1 MNKRGF
7 FLSKIK
13 EKSGAAPD
21 RNLIRKV
28 MKKLL
33 ATLSAILALSASTA
47 SASDRIID
55 FSALPQ
61 PIQQFAK
68 ANFKDKKVAV
78 VKEDTNFFGAVTE
91 GYDIVFADGTEI
103 DFSSDGTWR
112 EVSAKTSSVP
122 NAIIPEQIL
131 GYIRDNFNSSPV
143 VQIERKRYGYK
154 LELASKQELKFN
166 KQFVFLGMD

>member
-7 FLSKIK
+7 FLSKLK

-21 RNLIRKV
+21 RNLIRQV

>member
-1 MNKRGF
+1 M
-7 FLSKIK
+7 
-13 EKSGAAPD
+13 
-21 RNLIRKV
+21 
-28 MKKLL
+28 

-61 PIQQFAK
+61 PVQQFAK

-78 VKEDTNFFGAVTE
+78 VKEDTSFFGTVTD

-103 DFSSDGTWR
+103 EFAHDGTWK

-122 NAIIPEQIL
+122 NSIVPEQIL
-131 GYIRDNFNSSPV
+131 GYIKDNFNSSPV
-143 VQIERKRYGYK
+143 IQIERKRYGYK
-154 LELASKQELKFN
+154 VELASKQELKFN
-166 KQFVFLGMD
+166 KQFVFLGLD

>member
-1 MNKRGF
+1 
-7 FLSKIK
+7 
-13 EKSGAAPD
+13 
-21 RNLIRKV
+21 
-28 MKKLL
+28 MKKIL

-61 PIQQFAK
+61 PVQQFAK

-78 VKEDTNFFGAVTE
+78 VKEDTSFFGTVTD

-103 DFSSDGTWR
+103 EFAHDGTWK

-122 NAIIPEQIL
+122 NSIVPEQIL
-131 GYIRDNFNSSPV
+131 GYIKDNFNSSPV
-143 VQIERKRYGYK
+143 IQIERKRYGYK
-154 LELASKQELKFN
+154 VELASKQELKFN
-166 KQFVFLGMD
+166 KQCVFLGLD